1 VPNYRQQPE
10 YRRFG
15 CEQREHKSIF
25 DFAALRFAGSLRGAF
40 PDRRRI
46 RIPEHYL
53 TCERSIVTMDAKI
66 ETTGNEQMEHEQRA
80 RTADFIERARVKQK
94 SSRPS

>member
-1 VPNYRQQPE
+1 LNALYRAPL
-10 YRRFG
+10 FP
-15 CEQREHKSIF
+15 
-25 DFAALRFAGSLRGAF
+25 AF
-40 PDRRRI
+40 
-46 RIPEHYL
+46 

>member
-1 VPNYRQQPE
+1 
-10 YRRFG
+10 
-15 CEQREHKSIF
+15 
-25 DFAALRFAGSLRGAF
+25 
-40 PDRRRI
+40 
-46 RIPEHYL
+46 
-53 TCERSIVTMDAKI
+53 MDAKI